1 MTCEFSKDWS
11 DVATFAYELFN
22 QFSLQKCV
30 CLPLIRSSSSKRAK
44 SSAEAA
50 TENDLK
56 FNYSKRK
63 WFINCDWL
71 QREGNVLS
79 FHSYIDHLI
88 FLDVRSSR
96 TSGRTHLYAH
106 IGRSSCGEGRNTCGF
121 IQDIHIIFF
130 RGRFHRRSSVCSFA
144 WSSCWGRGWKLAVI
158 LTNTLIKVYS

>member
-1 MTCEFSKDWS
+1 MCAVHLLLCHPRSSENISQFVTCEFSKDWS
-11 DVATFAYELFN
+11 DVGTFAYELFN

-30 CLPLIRSSSSKRAK
+30 CLPLIRSSSSQRAK

-71 QREGNVLS
+71 QREGNVLR

-106 IGRSSCGEGRNTCGF
+106 IGRSSCGGGRNTCGF

-144 WSSCWGRGWKLAVI
+144 
-158 LTNTLIKVYS
+158 